1 MKQYGLIGFPL
12 THSFSARYFTEK
24 FSREGISGCVYLNF
38 PMEQIGLLPR
48 LIADHPR
55 LAGLNVTI
63 PFKRQVIAYL
73 DQLDDEAASVGAVN
87 TVTIA
92 RKGGSLQLKGFNTDI
107 YGFRESLRPY
117 LKPRHHK
124 AMILGTGGA
133 AVAVAHVLKGMGFEI
148 QFASRNPRDQQ
159 QLSYEQLTPES
170 IAGTQL
176 IVNTSPLGMHPDTG
190 ACPAIPYQAITPDH
204 VLFDLIYNPAETR
217 FLARGKERGAT
228 IINGLQMLH
237 LQAEESWKIWNTKD

>member
-12 THSFSARYFTEK
+12 THSFSVRYFTEK
-24 FSREGISGCVYLNF
+24 FIREGISGCVYLNF
-38 PMEQIGLLPR
+38 PLEEIGSLPQ

-63 PFKRQVIAYL
+63 PFKRQVLAYL
-73 DQLDDEAASVGAVN
+73 DELDHEAASVGAVN
-87 TVTIA
+87 TIMIYRSGDSV
-92 RKGGSLQLKGFNTDI
+92 RMKGYNTDI
-107 YGFRESLRPY
+107 HGFRESLRPY
-117 LKPRHHK
+117 LKPDHHK

-133 AVAVAHVLKGMGFEI
+133 AVAVAYALKGMGFEI
-148 QFASRNPRDQQ
+148 QFVSRNPRERQH
-159 QLSYEQLTPES
+159 LSYQQLTPE
-170 IAGTQL
+170 IVAGTQL

-190 ACPAIPYQAITPDH
+190 SCPAIPYHAVNPDH
-204 VLFDLIYNPAETR
+204 ILYDLIYNPAETR
-217 FLARGKERGAT
+217 FLTLGKERGAT